1 MKLLDPKFRAFIA
14 LGPSTTEWDDI
25 TVYCTVHKNACVA
38 STSSTGGFTCEAC
51 VVSDSRCHTPR
62 PSGVTHSNV
71 IDAAHTPSTADKRAP
86 ATSMLQDVWQNAKP
100 SANGKKAWGP
110 GIGSIG
116 GSVAKALWQLARISL
131 RLTDA
136 AGAGSKSTPDK
147 KRDATAAVIAMP
159 TPPPAVRARLDSA
172 ALASPELGVTDN
184 AGERHFA
191 SHPICA
197 HQNTAPRNLAV
208 PMQRGS
214 SKRLHRR
221 WRRSSKRRRQCK
233 RLRRRRRTLRS
244 RSRLANV
251 EEEHFA
257 ANPARL
263 TSE

>member
-1 MKLLDPKFRAFIA
+1 MASSSAGVTSDARYKRSIPCAAAARATAAAAAAASRPLRRRRAGVRRCRDSSPSLLDDSASPR
-14 LGPSTTEWDDI
+14 GPP
-25 TVYCTVHKNACVA
+25 
-38 STSSTGGFTCEAC
+38 
-51 VVSDSRCHTPR
+51 PR
-62 PSGVTHSNV
+62 PPRPRPRV
-71 IDAAHTPSTADKRAP
+71 APRPRPRRAP
-86 ATSMLQDVWQNAKP
+86 
-100 SANGKKAWGP
+100 
-110 GIGSIG
+110 
-116 GSVAKALWQLARISL
+116 RISL

-244 RSRLANV
+244 RSRQANV